1 VRLRRGQLRA
11 LRGIE
16 RDLAESDPR
25 LNAYFLS
32 FDAHAGRP
40 MIPKV
45 EKIGKGPLR
54 IFARLR
60 RRRTL
65 AERMKDRHAQNWN
78 DP

>member
-1 VRLRRGQLRA
+1 VSLRRGQSRA

-16 RDLAESDPR
+16 RDLAGSDPD
-25 LNAYFLS
+25 LNAAFLS
-32 FDAHAGRP
+32 FAAHAGRP
-40 MIPKV
+40 TMPRV
-45 EKIGKGPLR
+45 EKVGTGPLR

-65 AERMKDRHAQNWN
+65 AERVKDWCAQNWN

>member
-1 VRLRRGQLRA
+1 MSLRRGQPRA

-32 FDAHAGRP
+32 FDSHAGRP
-40 MIPKV
+40 MMPRL

-65 AERMKDRHAQNWN
+65 AERMRDWCAQNWN

>member
-1 VRLRRGQLRA
+1 MSLRRGQSRA

-16 RDLAESDPR
+16 RDLADSDPR

-32 FDAHAGRP
+32 FAAHAGRP
-40 MIPKV
+40 LVPRV
-45 EKIGKGPLR
+45 EKIRARPLR

-60 RRRTL
+60 RRRTF
-65 AERMKDRHAQNWN
+65 AERMRDWCAQNWN

>member
-1 VRLRRGQLRA
+1 VSLRRGQSRA

-16 RDLAESDPR
+16 RDLADSDPG
-25 LNAYFLS
+25 LNASFLT
-32 FDAHAGRP
+32 FAAHAGRP
-40 MIPKV
+40 VVPRV
-45 EKIGKGPLR
+45 EKIRAWPLR

-65 AERMKDRHAQNWN
+65 AGRMRNWYAQNLN